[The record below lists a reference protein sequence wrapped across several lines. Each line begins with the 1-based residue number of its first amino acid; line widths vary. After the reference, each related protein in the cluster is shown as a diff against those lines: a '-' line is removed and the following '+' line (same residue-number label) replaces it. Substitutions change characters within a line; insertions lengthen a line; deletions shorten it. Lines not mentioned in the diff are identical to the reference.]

1 MIDSHSEVELWN
13 LIVVEAAFTHHAL
26 HAITRSSHPKSLAFG
41 SSNNRDAHG
50 LNMLF
55 SQR

>member
-26 HAITRSSHPKSLAFG
+26 HAITHNSHSSPFLVTKLPSG
-41 SSNNRDAHG
+41 
-50 LNMLF
+50 
-55 SQR
+55 